1 MIDHMIKVTDANYA
15 NDGGGKYWI
24 YHDALSQ
31 ITDSECV
38 KYIESKNLL
47 HRFIKPELG
56 CNSGTIYANRLVG
69 NSPEFNPLD
78 CSLFADLTYILTLHL
93 CLTHAM
99 DDGDIRKF
107 TYTCPDKIEHA
118 VDRLWSTNILPSCL
132 HEGQPSPPPQ
142 QFPSSDRILTDIKK
156 IPISMMLIIEA
167 KGTMLLGIGNRS
179 GKRAT
184 LSINQNDPNY
194 VETRGGSR
202 TAGVSKFEHLNGSTF
217 FHPDVEGLSDQIFI
231 EACLKFEREINS
243 SIVDIADDKFKMN
256 VPFVR
261 KSTTSGALRVSFL
274 EHNRSQKAKRP
285 AATQAG
291 PNNTAAGSNKTEEC
305 YICHKSYQRLNRH
318 LRDVHKIDTG
328 NKKPMN
334 EPSNGNQETNL
345 EVQIDDDGN
354 VSDEVAETGF

>member
-1 MIDHMIKVTDANYA
+1 
-15 NDGGGKYWI
+15 
-24 YHDALSQ
+24 
-31 ITDSECV
+31 
-38 KYIESKNLL
+38 
-47 HRFIKPELG
+47 
-56 CNSGTIYANRLVG
+56 
-69 NSPEFNPLD
+69 
-78 CSLFADLTYILTLHL
+78 
-93 CLTHAM
+93 
-99 DDGDIRKF
+99 
-107 TYTCPDKIEHA
+107 
-118 VDRLWSTNILPSCL
+118 
-132 HEGQPSPPPQ
+132 
-142 QFPSSDRILTDIKK
+142 
-156 IPISMMLIIEA
+156 MLILERVQCI
-167 KGTMLLGIGNRS
+167 
-179 GKRAT
+179 
-184 LSINQNDPNY
+184 
-194 VETRGGSR
+194 R

-345 EVQIDDDGN
+345 EVQIDDDGD
-354 VSDEVAETGF
+354 VSDEVAETGASDNLI